1 MAINIGPKIGIDGE
15 AEYRAQL
22 KGVIQQTKT
31 LASEMQKVTSSFV
44 NQQVQRKKSAAQK
57 EVLNKQIQAQ
67 EKLVAQMAKAVNE
80 AAAKYGEADITI
92 PKMDAAN
99 EQS

>member
-31 LASEMQKVTSSFV
+31 LASEMQKVTSSFDKSTSAEKKKCCTKRGIKQT
-44 NQQVQRKKSAAQK
+44 NPSSRKVGRS
-57 EVLNKQIQAQ
+57 N
-67 EKLVAQMAKAVNE
+67 
-80 AAAKYGEADITI
+80 GEGG
-92 PKMDAAN
+92 K
-99 EQS
+99 